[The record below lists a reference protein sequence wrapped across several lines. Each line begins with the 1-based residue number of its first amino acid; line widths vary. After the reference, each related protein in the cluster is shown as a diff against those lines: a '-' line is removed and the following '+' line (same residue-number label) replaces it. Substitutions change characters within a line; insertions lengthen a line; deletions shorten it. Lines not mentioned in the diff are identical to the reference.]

1 MKKLNLILSI
11 TAMLIF
17 GATAFAAAPQD
28 AQSSQQPSAQSKTG
42 HGHGAGEG
50 QGRGMG
56 MNPDAMLEH
65 MSKEL
70 NLTDDQKTKIKPI
83 LEDMQKKMGDLR
95 KDTSLAQEDRRAKMK
110 EIRDGVSAKF
120 KEILTAEQFAKWEK
134 MGPGNRRPGAGA
146 PPPAAPAGGDKAK
159 N

>member
-1 MKKLNLILSI
+1 MKLNQTLTIAALVAGGLFASLPLQ
-11 TAMLIF
+11 AQDAPKDKPA
-17 GATAFAAAPQD
+17 GDQPAAAPGGPGMRRPGMMTID
-28 AQSSQQPSAQSKTG
+28 SLSK
-42 HGHGAGEG
+42 
-50 QGRGMG
+50 QL
-56 MNPDAMLEH
+56 D
-65 MSKEL
+65 
-70 NLTDDQKTKIKPI
+70 LTEDQKAKIKPI
-83 LEDMQKKMGDLR
+83 LEDMQKKMSDLR
-95 KDTSLAQEDRRAKMK
+95 KDASVAQEDRRAKMK